1 MEEEIKTIYQD
12 DDLLVID
19 KPAGFAVF
27 SEKSSAVPTLTP
39 LLLRVFPHLKEV
51 GKSPRYGI
59 IHRLDKETSGILLVA
74 KSQPA
79 LDFFQKQFKERR
91 VLKKYITLLW
101 GNLKEES
108 GEIKTLIGRAPGNR
122 IKQKAY
128 LHFGPSASGKR
139 EAVTQFRVL
148 KRLHQTTDNK
158 ENVYTL
164 VEAKPET
171 GRKHQIRTHFA
182 FLKHPV
188 AGDRLYS
195 FKDQV
200 SPKGL
205 DRQFLHASFLEI
217 NLFGKGG
224 KKAFSS
230 ELPDDLKGVLK
241 NLDEYSK

>member
-1 MEEEIKTIYQD
+1 MEEEIKIIYQD
-12 DDLLVID
+12 DSLLVVD
-19 KPAGFAVF
+19 KPPGLAVF
-27 SEKSSAVPTLTP
+27 SERGSTVPTLIP

-79 LDFFQKQFKERR
+79 LDFFQKQFKERQ

-122 IKQKAY
+122 LKQKAY
-128 LHFGPSASGKR
+128 LHFGPSSSGKR
-139 EAVTQFRVL
+139 EAVTRYRVL
-148 KRLHQTTDNK
+148 KRFFQEKKSGKNI
-158 ENVYTL
+158 YTL
-164 VEAKPET
+164 AEAVPKT
-171 GRKHQIRTHFA
+171 GRKHQIRAHFA

-200 SPKGL
+200 APKKL
-205 DRQFLHASFLEI
+205 ARQFLHASLLEI
-217 NLFGKGG
+217 NLLEGKGR
-224 KKAFSS
+224 KIFNS
-230 ELPDDLKGVLK
+230 ELPDDLERVLK
-241 NLDEYSK
+241 DLDEYP